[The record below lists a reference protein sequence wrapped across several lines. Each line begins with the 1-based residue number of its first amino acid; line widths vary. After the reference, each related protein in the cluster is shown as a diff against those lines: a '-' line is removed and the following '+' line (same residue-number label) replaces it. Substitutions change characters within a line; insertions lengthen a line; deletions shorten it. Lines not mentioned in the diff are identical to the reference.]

1 MLAVAALEA
10 GGVALLASAGG
21 LLEVLG
27 SVASLG
33 VAASLGRSLGS
44 GTALSEAVVS
54 CAMVSGAVV
63 LLEVA
68 ALLADAE
75 GVAARGFNLSGVRK
89 LAGGCGALSEALGT
103 RIGTAWIGSR
113 ATLSWLANERAKKT
127 YAPKAI
133 ITRQKASTSKSLS
146 AKSLM
151 RIRPSAE
158 WLFFAF

>member
-1 MLAVAALEA
+1 MIAVAALEA

-44 GTALSEAVVS
+44 GTSLSGAV
-54 CAMVSGAVV
+54 VSGAVV

-68 ALLADAE
+68 ALLAGAE
-75 GVAARGFNLSGVRK
+75 GVTARGVNLSGVRK

-113 ATLSWLANERAKKT
+113 ATLSWLADERVKKT

-133 ITRQKASTSKSLS
+133 IARQKASTSKSLS
-146 AKSLM
+146 AMSLM